1 MNSLLIMAGGASSR
15 MKKSLENSSLSSDQ
29 KEVAQR
35 VHKSLIPLG
44 KTQKPLLFHLI
55 SNAVAAG
62 YTDVYLITSPENEAF
77 QQWVG
82 NARSNNSLLAQKY
95 ISPYNTSAKEG
106 KNPLEQQTL
115 WNKPW
120 NNTLLCSTKP
130 LQFATVTIYIPQPHS
145 SNYSKTGKP
154 PMR

>member
-62 YTDVYLITSPENEAF
+62 LY
-77 QQWVG
+77 
-82 NARSNNSLLAQKY
+82 
-95 ISPYNTSAKEG
+95 
-106 KNPLEQQTL
+106 
-115 WNKPW
+115 
-120 NNTLLCSTKP
+120 
-130 LQFATVTIYIPQPHS
+130 
-145 SNYSKTGKP
+145 
-154 PMR
+154 